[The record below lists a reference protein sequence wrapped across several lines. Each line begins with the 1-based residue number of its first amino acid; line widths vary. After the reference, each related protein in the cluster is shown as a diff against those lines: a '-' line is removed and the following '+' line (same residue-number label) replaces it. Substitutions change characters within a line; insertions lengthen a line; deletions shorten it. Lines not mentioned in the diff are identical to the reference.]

1 MAVTL
6 TNNSVTSQDSA
17 PLHYRD
23 ATTLATLIATKQV
36 SSREVVQAHL
46 DRIAEV
52 NPKVNAIVTLLA
64 EDALRDAEA
73 ADKAVAAGAE
83 LGPLH
88 GVPFTIK
95 DSLDTAGIPTQRGTK
110 LFAGFLPDTDATAV
124 ARFKVA
130 GAIPLAKSNLP
141 EFSGWTE
148 TDNLV
153 TGRTNNP
160 WNLDRTPGGS
170 SGGESAAIASGMSP
184 IGIGSD
190 VAISVRGPAAFTGIS
205 ALKASHG
212 RIPYTGHFPRVTQG
226 WWHVGPM
233 ARTVRDVALGYDVLS
248 GPDGIDGYAIHGK
261 DIDSA
266 STRIPGQTIRVGW
279 VSDDAFA
286 PVDPEITGAVTAAA
300 VQLADLGCHV
310 EQVAVPFLKEAD
322 GLNTLQTF
330 VYGELTPYIK
340 ALAAGREDE
349 LSPAGAAKLAMQDP
363 TFAQVLEA
371 GTKRE
376 ALRSAFAGYFQEYD
390 VLLCPVTPV
399 TATPHGLLELVVN
412 GVTVSWSH
420 VMDATSPFNLTG
432 LPALSVPYGF
442 SSENLPIGIQLV
454 SKWFNES
461 TILRLGALLERKGG
475 LDDRRPPIAS

>member
-6 TNNSVTSQDSA
+6 TDNSVTSQDSA
-17 PLHYRD
+17 PLHYQD
-23 ATTLATLIATKQV
+23 AATLARLIATKQV

-52 NPKVNAIVTLLA
+52 NPKINAIVTLLA

-73 ADKAVAAGAE
+73 ADKAVAAGAK

-124 ARFKVA
+124 ARFKAA

-141 EFSGWTE
+141 EFSLWTE

-190 VAISVRGPAAFTGIS
+190 VAISVRGPAAFTGIA

-233 ARTVRDVALGYDVLS
+233 ARTVRDVALGYDILS

-261 DIDSA
+261 DVDSA
-266 STRIPGQTIRVGW
+266 RTRIPGQTIRVGW

-286 PVDPEITGAVTAAA
+286 PVDPEITGAVAAAA

-310 EQVAVPFLKEAD
+310 EQVTVPFLKEAD
-322 GLNTLQTF
+322 CLNTLQTF

-349 LSPAGAAKLAMQDP
+349 LFPTGAAKLAMQDP

-376 ALRSAFAGYFQEYD
+376 ALRSAFAGYFQDYD

-475 LDDRRPPIAS
+475 LGDRRPPIAS